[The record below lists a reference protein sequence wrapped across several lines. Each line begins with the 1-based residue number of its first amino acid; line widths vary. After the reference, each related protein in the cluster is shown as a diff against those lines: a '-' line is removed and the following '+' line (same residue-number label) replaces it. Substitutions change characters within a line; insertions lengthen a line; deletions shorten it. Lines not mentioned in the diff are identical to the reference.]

1 MASNVERMVITE
13 EEFREIFGD
22 SDNDD
27 DSFSDLEFSVNNIE
41 TSESESCSEN
51 ESSEDEADDEA
62 GENDPSSSWTQ
73 QVTAVNVDDFIAETG
88 KVFDLPTNAKQ
99 IDIFNV
105 LFD

>member
-51 ESSEDEADDEA
+51 ESSED
-62 GENDPSSSWTQ
+62 
-73 QVTAVNVDDFIAETG
+73 V
-88 KVFDLPTNAKQ
+88 KQ
-99 IDIFNV
+99 RTKRVKMIC
-105 LFD
+105 